1 MRSSKIGIMLGIIL
15 LLAVVARADRVTADH
30 DHAVNFSEYKTFMWI
45 QKPKSKEPFMAD
57 RIVAAVNAQLR
68 LKGFREVNEG
78 ADMAVGANLAT
89 EEQHEWETYY
99 DGSGWGWGWDGG
111 GWATTRVRTY
121 EVGTI
126 TVDLFDARGKKL
138 MWQGVATDEVSS
150 RPQKRT
156 RETDKQIEKMFKKF
170 PLGPDE

>member
-1 MRSSKIGIMLGIIL
+1 MRSAKIGITLGIIL
-15 LLAVVARADRVTADH
+15 SLAVTARADKVTADR
-30 DHAVNFSEYKTFMWI
+30 DHRVNFSEYKTFMWI

-68 LKGFREVNEG
+68 LKGFREVDEG

-99 DGSGWGWGWDGG
+99 SGGDWGWGP
-111 GWATTRVRTY
+111 GWSTTRVKSY

-126 TVDLFDARGKKL
+126 TVDLFDTESKKVI
-138 MWQGVATDEVSS
+138 WQGVATDEVSS

-156 RETDKQIEKMFKKF
+156 RETDKQIEKMFKNF
-170 PLGPDE
+170 PLGPHD

>member
-1 MRSSKIGIMLGIIL
+1 
-15 LLAVVARADRVTADH
+15 
-30 DHAVNFSEYKTFMWI
+30 
-45 QKPKSKEPFMAD
+45 
-57 RIVAAVNAQLR
+57 
-68 LKGFREVNEG
+68 
-78 ADMAVGANLAT
+78 MAVGANLAT

-99 DGSGWGWGWDGG
+99 DGSWGWGS
-111 GWATTRVRTY
+111 GWSTTKVKTY

>member
-1 MRSSKIGIMLGIIL
+1 MRSSKSGIMLGIIL
-15 LLAVVARADRVTADH
+15 LLAVVARADRVTADR

-68 LKGFREVNEG
+68 LKGFREVNEE

-111 GWATTRVRTY
+111 GWATTKVKTY
-121 EVGTI
+121 EVRTI

-156 RETDKQIEKMFKKF
+156 RETDKQIEKMFEKF
-170 PLGPDE
+170 PPKEKK

>member
-15 LLAVVARADRVTADH
+15 LLAVVARADRVTADR

-45 QKPKSKEPFMAD
+45 QKPKSNEPFMAD
-57 RIVAAVNAQLR
+57 RIVEAVNAQLR
-68 LKGFREVNEG
+68 LKGFREVNEE

-111 GWATTRVRTY
+111 GWATTKVKTY